1 MYRINILLK
10 QKRKL
15 FHTRD
20 LALLWGNP
28 APNTLY
34 TTIKRYVQ
42 KGILISV
49 HKGFY
54 SVMPLSKIDPVALG
68 ISYIHTYAY
77 LSLESILIK
86 EGIMFQAGENITLV
100 SNVSKKFSV
109 GSNKYL
115 VRRMKDE
122 FLYNTSGII
131 GNYIRKATPERAV
144 ADMLYFNPSFH
155 FDNPKAID
163 WQKVKQ
169 IQKEVGYR

>member
-1 MYRINILLK
+1 MYRINVLLK

-28 APNTLY
+28 VPNTLY

-42 KGILISV
+42 RGILIPI

-54 SVMPLSKIDPVALG
+54 SVMPISKIDPAILG
-68 ISYIHTYAY
+68 ISYLHTYAY
-77 LSLESILIK
+77 LSLESILI
-86 EGIMFQAGENITLV
+86 EGGVIFQKGEYITLV
-100 SNVSKKFSV
+100 SNVSKKFTV
-109 GSNKYL
+109 GSYTYL
-115 VRRMKDE
+115 VRKMKDG
-122 FLYNTSGII
+122 FLYNTAGII
-131 GNYIRKATPERAV
+131 DHHVRRATLERAV
-144 ADMLYFNPSFH
+144 ADMFYFNPKFY

-163 WQKVKQ
+163 WMRVKE